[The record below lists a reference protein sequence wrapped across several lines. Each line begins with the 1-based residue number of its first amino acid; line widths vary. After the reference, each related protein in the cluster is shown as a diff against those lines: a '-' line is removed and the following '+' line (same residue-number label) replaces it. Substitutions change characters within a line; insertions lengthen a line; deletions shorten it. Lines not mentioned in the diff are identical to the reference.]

1 MKSWQKNILI
11 TVLTALIVWLFSS
24 VQGFVTFKAKQEVLN
39 STNTIEHFQ
48 IKNDIQIS
56 RKTILKNLERI
67 NNNILKLKD
76 SVSVTNQRIERINYK
91 INGMDRKIKF
101 IFQNTSEL
109 QKYKPFFSQNL

>member
-11 TVLTALIVWLFSS
+11 TVLTALVVWLFST
-24 VQGFVTFKAKQEVLN
+24 VQGSTTFKAKQEVLN
-39 STNTIEHFQ
+39 STNSIEHFQ

-76 SVSVTNQRIERINYK
+76 SVSVTNQRIEHINYK
-91 INGMDRKIKF
+91 INGMDKKIKF
-101 IFQNTSEL
+101 IFKNTKDLNKYQNI
-109 QKYKPFFSQNL
+109 FSDL